1 MPLDNRFSFH
11 KDIEEK
17 IDNWKSTVEVEC
29 LKEPI
34 MDLTGDTFYEIRK
47 MEQGVLSIIEEAIIS
62 GRYKGFKDGVEFSE
76 EEVNSIKEGKI
87 IEEDL
92 KNAVKKILNKCWQSM
107 LNKQKVGIDK
117 LIITMIK
124 K

>member
-1 MPLDNRFSFH
+1 
-11 KDIEEK
+11 
-17 IDNWKSTVEVEC
+17 
-29 LKEPI
+29 